1 MGHQVLLRERSLR
14 GNGEKGGLRRAA
26 PTRSVHSSR
35 SSSQAAAAAPLAHVV
50 LDLRA
55 RRRRRASVSSIKWD
69 AHVRAN
75 AGQGWRMGSSS
86 SMAAAPASGREQAVR
101 GRGAPSGG
109 ERERI
114 ARRERCGRVGFR
126 VQYASRGSR
135 RVACGFIG
143 GAVRRGKR
151 ERQRKVQN
159 CLDGAVRQSRQ
170 LGRPKWGWECSTPP
184 GTKHP

>member
-1 MGHQVLLRERSLR
+1 M
-14 GNGEKGGLRRAA
+14 
-26 PTRSVHSSR
+26 
-35 SSSQAAAAAPLAHVV
+35 
-50 LDLRA
+50 
-55 RRRRRASVSSIKWD
+55 
-69 AHVRAN
+69 
-75 AGQGWRMGSSS
+75 
-86 SMAAAPASGREQAVR
+86 R

-159 CLDGAVRQSRQ
+159 ALDGSNLACGVSGFAHDVGMGMLDPLPSKLSVGGLWKRR
-170 LGRPKWGWECSTPP
+170 RAERCTCCARRM
-184 GTKHP
+184 